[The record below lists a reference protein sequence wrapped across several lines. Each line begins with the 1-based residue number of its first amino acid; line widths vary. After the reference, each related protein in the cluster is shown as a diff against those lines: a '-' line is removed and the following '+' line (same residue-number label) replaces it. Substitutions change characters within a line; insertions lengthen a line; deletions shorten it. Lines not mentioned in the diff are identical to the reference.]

1 MRRRHKP
8 SASSVKLT
16 RAEQHMV
23 NVLVALTML
32 LLFVVVAYLAA
43 HP

>member
-1 MRRRHKP
+1 MRP
-8 SASSVKLT
+8 YDPPVTLS
-16 RAEQHMV
+16 RAEQRMV
-23 NVLVALTML
+23 NALVALAML